1 MIDPALLGRLEKID
15 DLRDVWKSEATD
27 FTPWLAQNLA
37 LLGDAIGLDLELEG
51 QELGVGPFR
60 ADILCKDTTSSAWVL
75 IENQLERTDHTHL
88 GQLMTYAAG
97 LDAAT
102 IVWVA
107 QRFTDEHRA
116 ALDWLNRITADGFHF
131 FGLEVELWR
140 IGASAIAPKFN
151 VVCQPNDWAKSVTRA
166 SSEPLSDTE
175 QLQQEYWNE
184 FFEYLQQQNSKLKP
198 DKDSRLHH
206 ATFSIGRRGFKLQA
220 RVNSVKNVVGVWLL
234 MPDDYAKDYFDQ
246 LFEQRESIELEVGS
260 SLNWQ
265 RQDDNKRSKI
275 LLESGNSPLNQSSDW
290 PRQFAWLKDYLER
303 FHQAFAPRVK
313 LLKQIEPET
322 PLIDSNA
329 QQ

>member
-1 MIDPALLGRLEKID
+1 MTLTMGTLEKID
-15 DLRDVWKSEATD
+15 LRLYWKDEPLD

-37 LLGDAIGLDLELEG
+37 LLGDAIGMDLELEG
-51 QELGVGPFR
+51 KEMNVGPFK
-60 ADILCKDTTSSAWVL
+60 ADILCKDTTSNAWVL

-116 ALDWLNRITADGFHF
+116 ALDWLNRITADGFLF

-140 IGASAIAPKFN
+140 IGESDVAPKFN

-166 SSEPLSDTE
+166 SSKPLSNTE

-198 DKDSRLHH
+198 NKVNRLYR
-206 ATFSIGRRGFKLQA
+206 ATFSIGKGKFALQA
-220 RVNSVKNVVGVWLL
+220 RVNSVNNVIGVWLL
-234 MPDDYAKDYFDQ
+234 MSDNYAKDYFDQ
-246 LFEQRESIELEVGS
+246 LLKQQESIELEVGS
-260 SLNWQ
+260 SLEWK
-265 RQDDNKRSKI
+265 RLDDKKRSKI
-275 LLESGNSPLNQSSDW
+275 FIELGNAALSQRSDW
-290 PRQFAWLKDYLER
+290 ERQFTWLKDHLER
-303 FHQAFAPRVK
+303 FHQALAPRVK
-313 LLKQIEPET
+313 LLKQIELET
-322 PLIDSNA
+322 PLTDLDV
-329 QQ
+329 